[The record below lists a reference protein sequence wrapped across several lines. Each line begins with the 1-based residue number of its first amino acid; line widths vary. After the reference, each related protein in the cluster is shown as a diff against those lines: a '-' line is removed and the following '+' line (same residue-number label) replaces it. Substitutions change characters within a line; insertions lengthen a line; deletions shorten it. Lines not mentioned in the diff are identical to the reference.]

1 MWNGSLELALFH
13 LAGRGSH
20 CEQHVLSGC
29 HQLVTRAIQF
39 EQSAVVEGKYHRAG
53 IWQYFDH
60 FASDY
65 EYEGSARDMGP
76 PVEGCEKRF

>member
-1 MWNGSLELALFH
+1 
-13 LAGRGSH
+13 
-20 CEQHVLSGC
+20 
-29 HQLVTRAIQF
+29 VTRAIQF